1 MGQPV
6 YNRMNNLHGA
16 KDVFRSLLCGYVLQG
31 RDTPSPGDT
40 PYLCRQRN
48 SFGSFNNRLQELN
61 EMEQGALLS
70 NGKTCGCDGDAPPT
84 TECTCPIKA
93 TQQQQQQP
101 SVSKESCVW
110 QWTTRNAPL
119 QAKVSDIDDYDD
131 ECVM

>member
-1 MGQPV
+1 
-6 YNRMNNLHGA
+6 MNEFITWC
-16 KDVFRSLLCGYVLQG
+16 KECFRSLLCGCVLQG

-70 NGKTCGCDGDAPPT
+70 NPKICCCDGDPPNA
-84 TECTCPIKA
+84 ECTCPVK
-93 TQQQQQQP
+93 TSQQQLQQQP

-110 QWTTRNAPL
+110 QWTTREAAPGAKR
-119 QAKVSDIDDYDD
+119 QTKVSDNDDYDD
-131 ECVM
+131 ECVKWH